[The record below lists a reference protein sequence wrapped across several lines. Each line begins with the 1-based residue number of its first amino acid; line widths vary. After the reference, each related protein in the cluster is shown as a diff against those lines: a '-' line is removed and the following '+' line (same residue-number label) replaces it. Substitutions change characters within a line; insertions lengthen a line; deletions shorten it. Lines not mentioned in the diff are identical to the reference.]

1 MNGLYNMPY
10 LPLILVELTTAV
22 LTLQCVT
29 LRSIP
34 LATKCSP
41 QQRKKKDLLSQ
52 YAPLPLPNLHIHIK
66 KKKKKKA
73 CTGAEVEMITS
84 GGELNF
90 VTRMI
95 EESRLLDDQVLWYT
109 AMLGK
114 LSSVTSIVE
123 TLITHHNHNYA
134 VTEFIQGSKTRRWAV
149 AWSWTDLRP
158 AMVHHPPST
167 IHPIYTELYPG
178 TMANTS

>member
-1 MNGLYNMPY
+1 MHIPEADRLHS
-10 LPLILVELTTAV
+10 ILSLWG
-22 LTLQCVT
+22 C
-29 LRSIP
+29 
-34 LATKCSP
+34 LAGC
-41 QQRKKKDLLSQ
+41 QHFKDRI
-52 YAPLPLPNLHIHIK
+52 HIHIY
-66 KKKKKKA
+66 KKKKKA

-95 EESRLLDDQVLWYT
+95 EESRLLGDQVLWYT

-158 AMVHHPPST
+158 AMVHHPPT
-167 IHPIYTELYPG
+167 YTELYPG